1 MKAVSPYLGKAGSG
15 KPQAVSWVDH
25 ADPVPGAGEVLIEVR
40 AAALNRG
47 DLLQMRGLY
56 PPPAGASPVPGLEAC
71 GVITAIGN
79 ATDPTP
85 DAVSEA
91 EAGDS
96 EFKVG
101 DEVVALLAGG
111 GQAERVAVHSGQLLK
126 KPESLT
132 WIEAGGLAEVALTS
146 WTNLVHEGS
155 LVAGQTVLITA
166 AASGVGS
173 YCVRLAKEL
182 GANVVVAGRKLQRLE
197 PLRDFGAEGVVQ
209 LGEGLAK
216 DVRELC
222 PNGVDLVLDLVG
234 GHGVASLLAALKD
247 RGRLVL
253 LGLMGGTVAEI
264 PLSDVLR
271 RRLEI
276 RGSVLRARSV
286 EEKAG
291 LIRSFESFAASRWES
306 GCLTPLIDRSLPF
319 EQVSE
324 AYQALATEEV
334 FGKIVLTHSLGRCE

>member
-1 MKAVSPYLGKAGSG
+1 MKAVSPYLGQIGSG
-15 KPQAVSWVDH
+15 QPQAVSWLEH
-25 ADPVPGAGEVLIEVR
+25 EDPALKAQEVLIRVK

-71 GVITAIGN
+71 GVVEQIGPCDPQTASH
-79 ATDPTP
+79 P
-85 DAVSEA
+85 
-91 EAGDS
+91 
-96 EFKVG
+96 EFAVG

-111 GQAERVAVHSGQLLK
+111 GQAELVAVHSGQLLK
-126 KPESLT
+126 KPEQLS

-146 WTNLVHEGS
+146 WTNLVHEGG

-182 GANVVVAGRKLQRLE
+182 GANVVVAGRKLRRLE
-197 PLRDFGAEGVVQ
+197 PLRDMGADGVVE
-209 LGEGLAK
+209 LGEDLPSA
-216 DVRELC
+216 VREIA

-234 GHGVASLLAALKD
+234 GNGVASLLSALKD

-253 LGLMGGTVAEI
+253 LGLMGGTVAQI
-264 PLSDVLR
+264 PLSEVLR

-291 LIRSFESFAASRWES
+291 LIRSFESFAAPRWQT
-306 GCLTPLIDRSLPF
+306 GALTPLIDRCLPF
-319 EQVSE
+319 EEVSAAYE
-324 AYQALATEEV
+324 ALSTEEV
-334 FGKIVLTHSLGRCE
+334 FGKIVLANSSVYNE